1 MEQAAVAY
9 LSYLSPEGVLWKN
22 GVKKKKPSKHLRLQE
37 YDCVSLCLLEKLD
50 FPHVHFYWVTIS
62 LHHMTFRNCSSLA
75 VVSGP

>member
-37 YDCVSLCLLEKLD
+37 YDCQPLFAGKIGFSSCTFLLGHNIFTSHD
-50 FPHVHFYWVTIS
+50 VP
-62 LHHMTFRNCSSLA
+62 
-75 VVSGP
+75 